1 MNAVSPTRFAQR
13 AEHAISTI
21 ARLDPHLQ
29 AFAGFEPE
37 WLRERA
43 WAMDRQSFPEGRLCG
58 LTLAVK
64 DLLDLRGLPTGGGS
78 RQPHK
83 ADSESDAVAVTR
95 LAAAGMLPL
104 GKTHTVELAFGT
116 WGINR
121 ATATPRNPWD
131 AAVVRVPGGSSSGSA
146 VAVAAGLADLA
157 LGTDTG
163 GSIRIPAAL
172 NGIAGLKPT
181 LGRVSRNGCL
191 PLCPDL
197 DTVGPMARSV
207 AELAWML
214 AAMAGPDPADPPTLL
229 EPKGPKPGPFDP
241 ARALALSMR
250 GRRLAVLADQGLDG
264 VSNAVGDAYLEACRV
279 LEAAGAR
286 LVEVRPPL
294 PLPAAIEPSG
304 LLMAGVAWRLWRER
318 LERYESEMDPGTC
331 GRLKLGADVSD
342 AELTTLRNSRRAD
355 QQRFHAW
362 LEEVDGLLTPTLALT
377 APTLAAVDEG
387 TLPFS
392 RFVRAAN
399 WLDLPAA
406 ALPCGFDRAGLPISL
421 QVLGLPWREGMV
433 LGIASAYQQAT
444 DWHQRRPDV
453 AALLAPAVTGPAGGS
468 AAV

>member
-1 MNAVSPTRFAQR
+1 MKSAPLTDFALS
-13 AEHAISTI
+13 AEQSI
-21 ARLDPHLQ
+21 ADITRLDPHLR

-43 WAMDRQSFPEGRLCG
+43 WGMARATIPAGPLKG

-78 RQPHK
+78 RHSHVGDAP
-83 ADSESDAVAVTR
+83 ADAAAVEK
-95 LAAAGMLPL
+95 LAAAGMLAL

-131 AAVVRVPGGSSSGSA
+131 AAVERVPGGSSSGSA
-146 VAVAAGLADLA
+146 VAVAAGLADAA

-181 LGRVSRNGCL
+181 QGRISRRGCL

-197 DTVGPMARSV
+197 DTVGPMAWRV
-207 AELAWML
+207 ETLAWML
-214 AAMAGPDPADPPTLL
+214 GTMAGPDAADPATLL
-229 EPKGPKPGPFDP
+229 EPQGPKPGPYNP
-241 ARALALSMR
+241 AKALTISMR
-250 GRRLAVLADQGLDG
+250 GKRLGVLSDHALDN
-264 VSNAVGDAYLEACRV
+264 VANSVGDAYLVACAA
-279 LEAAGAR
+279 LEGAGAR

-294 PLPAAIEPSG
+294 PLPAAVEPSG
-304 LLMAGVAWRLWRER
+304 LLMAGMAWRHWRDR
-318 LERYESEMDPGTC
+318 LDHYESEMDSGVVA
-331 GRLKLGADVSD
+331 RLKMGQDIAD
-342 AELTTLRNSRRAD
+342 AELTVLRQSRRAD

-362 LEEVDGLLTPTLALT
+362 LEDMDGLLTPTVPLT
-377 APTLAAVDEG
+377 APALAAADES

-399 WLDLPAA
+399 WLDLPAV

-421 QVLGLPWREGMV
+421 QVLGLPWRDALV
-433 LGIASAYQQAT
+433 LGIAAAYQRVT
-444 DWHQRRPDV
+444 DWHDRRPDI
-453 AALLAPAVTGPAGGS
+453 AALTAPVTVPAGGP